1 MAILIGRPINGIG
14 INGNEYVCDDNGIA
28 IAFMDIV
35 EAKNFLAERGLTE
48 DDIENQGIVFEEA
61 GSE

>member
-14 INGNEYVCDDNGIA
+14 INGNEYACDDNGIA
-28 IAFMDIV
+28 IAFMDV
-35 EAKNFLAERGLTE
+35 DEAKKFLFSHGLTE

-61 GSE
+61 NSE